1 MLHLHIPTAHLCEIN
16 PTDAKNNSAELAALD
31 SPPLGGT
38 ILQAKFE
45 EAQQH

>member
-1 MLHLHIPTAHLCEIN
+1 MLDLHIPTADLHEIT
-16 PTDAKNNSAELAALD
+16 PTDAKKNSAELTALD
-31 SPPLGGT
+31 SPPLVGT